1 MVFLFNISS
10 VDSKYPVSFKGSTT
24 FLALLIQIIIQRNIN
39 IKCLVGRGKLQWV
52 NMFQTPWILKL
63 AGIPQELWIIQDY
76 ISDLLVPMLASVV
89 TLDNVNIVENVSLGS
104 KAVLSKTLYFTKL
117 RLFEVNAKVLGF
129 KECVIYL
136 WETMIWFTSFLKP
149 LGKCNYLDKKG
160 TWWQRRLQVS
170 FYFQGEIIQILDTWH
185 HIQMSPLLDQ

>member
-1 MVFLFNISS
+1 MVFCANISS
-10 VDSKYPVSFKGSTT
+10 VDVKYPV
-24 FLALLIQIIIQRNIN
+24 FLKRSPRFFALLIQIIMQRTLN
-39 IKCLVGRGKLQWV
+39 IKCFFWQQATVMGQFALD
-52 NMFQTPWILKL
+52 PWILKL
-63 AGIPQELWIIQDY
+63 AGVPQELWRIQDY
-76 ISDLLVPMLASVV
+76 ASDLLVLRLSSGV
-89 TLDNVNIVENVSLGS
+89 TLQKVDIVENVSLGS